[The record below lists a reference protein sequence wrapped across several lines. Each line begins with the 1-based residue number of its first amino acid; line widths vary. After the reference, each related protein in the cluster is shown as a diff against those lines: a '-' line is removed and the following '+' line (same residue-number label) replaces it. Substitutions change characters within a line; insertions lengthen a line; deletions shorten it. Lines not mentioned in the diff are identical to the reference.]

1 MHWSNIIKSKV
12 HTKYKGIFSTQ
23 RIKRCYQ
30 KDFASKLI
38 KIYSVQTGRQ
48 AGKGPQLTTG
58 NQVYWIVVVT
68 VTTK

>member
-30 KDFASKLI
+30 KDFTSKLI
-38 KIYSVQTGRQ
+38 KILNVQIGFQPTKKQRELSQFYKPIDKSVRI
-48 AGKGPQLTTG
+48 K
-58 NQVYWIVVVT
+58 
-68 VTTK
+68 